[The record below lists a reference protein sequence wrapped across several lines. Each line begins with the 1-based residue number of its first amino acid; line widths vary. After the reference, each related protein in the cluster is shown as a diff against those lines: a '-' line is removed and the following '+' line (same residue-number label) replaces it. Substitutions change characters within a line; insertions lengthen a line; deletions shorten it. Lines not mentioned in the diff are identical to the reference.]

1 MHRGGERELPIS
13 PLPSLLLAPHSTL
26 ISTTQSVARSKWKMP
41 VASDDYVVREVA
53 CTDLLATRLIIS
65 SWFSGVQGGGR
76 IENGKR
82 EREKFLV
89 RVSMT

>member
-1 MHRGGERELPIS
+1 
-13 PLPSLLLAPHSTL
+13 
-26 ISTTQSVARSKWKMP
+26 MP

-53 CTDLLATRLIIS
+53 CTDLIATRLIIS